1 VGEWLDSIKFAKAK
15 WSRQSKWATYN
26 VNSIIRRTIYRG
38 FETNRVKVEKRK
50 LRTGKSQPV
59 WNDEDK
65 IQTRESP
72 HLRIVSDYLWYMAN
86 EVVDKRRVFQKPVRG
101 AGHPLRGTTRQRRG
115 LLAGVFTCGVCGLP
129 MYSHGKT
136 DGVFRCS
143 GATELKKLDKDEKK
157 LVAALP
163 TAVAGPLRQAAT
175 AEGEPPAGE
184 PAKMLQRTLVV
195 NAFAEPQL
203 VKHACVIVQRRLEGK
218 TYKEIAK
225 ELDLTKDHIQNCA
238 RITKL
243 MEEAGIPEPYHRLT
257 EKPARVARWCSKH
270 WLKAGDR
277 KGGGKRRRAS

>member
-1 VGEWLDSIKFAKAK
+1 VPDAALAVEFLHPAAEPAKGPFYDEIDPEKAPIIREVFERIAAGETSAEVGEWLDSIKFAKAK
-15 WSRQSKWATYN
+15 WSRQSKWTTYN

-72 HLRIVSDYLWYMAN
+72 HLRIVSDHLWYKAN
-86 EVVDKRRVFQKPVRG
+86 EVVD
-101 AGHPLRGTTRQRRG
+101 
-115 LLAGVFTCGVCGLP
+115 
-129 MYSHGKT
+129 
-136 DGVFRCS
+136 
-143 GATELKKLDKDEKK
+143 
-157 LVAALP
+157 
-163 TAVAGPLRQAAT
+163 
-175 AEGEPPAGE
+175 PAGE
-184 PAKMLQRTLVV
+184 PAVMLQRTLVV

-243 MEEAGIPEPYHRLT
+243 MEEAGLPEPYHRLT
-257 EKPARVARWCSKH
+257 EKPDRVPQWCSKH